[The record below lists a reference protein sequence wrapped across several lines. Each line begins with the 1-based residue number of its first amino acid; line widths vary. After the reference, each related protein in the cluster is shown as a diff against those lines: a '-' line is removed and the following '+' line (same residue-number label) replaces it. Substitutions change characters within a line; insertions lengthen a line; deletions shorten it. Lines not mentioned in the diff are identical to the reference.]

1 MSIEKLVDMN
11 SWLQSI
17 ELEGNLVKLLPM
29 LPSHKSGL
37 VKAAED
43 GNLWELWYTSVPSK
57 ETVDDYVDF
66 AFNEQETGLALPFVI
81 IDKKNNTIVGST
93 RFCSADAPNRRV
105 EIGYTWYAQHVQ
117 RTGINTECKYLMLSH
132 AFEKLDAIAVEFKTN
147 FFNFP
152 SRNAILRLGARQ
164 DGIIRNHRIDKQGN
178 IRDTVIFSILNSEW
192 PVVKTSLEF
201 KMRKSYS

>member
-81 IDKKNNTIVGST
+81 IDKKNKYKIRVFCQGSSPPT
-93 RFCSADAPNRRV
+93 P
-105 EIGYTWYAQHVQ
+105 H
-117 RTGINTECKYLMLSH
+117 
-132 AFEKLDAIAVEFKTN
+132 
-147 FFNFP
+147 P
-152 SRNAILRLGARQ
+152 
-164 DGIIRNHRIDKQGN
+164 
-178 IRDTVIFSILNSEW
+178 IRDFQNPLGLRGIWAKIPSQKPESPIHIFYIAKNGHFEGICECIS
-192 PVVKTSLEF
+192 PRGFVK
-201 KMRKSYS
+201 